1 MPRMTISLNVGRTL
15 PSAAVIS
22 IRQEQ
27 VGIMENKL
35 AQIRREKKIGQSYL
49 VDMLGVSR
57 QTISSIEN
65 GRCTPSLELALDL
78 ADLLGLPLEELFIHE
93 NRFLQQS

>member
-1 MPRMTISLNVGRTL
+1 
-15 PSAAVIS
+15 
-22 IRQEQ
+22 
-27 VGIMENKL
+27 MENKL
-35 AQIRREKKIGQSYL
+35 AQIRKEKKIGQGYL

-78 ADLLGLPLEELFIHE
+78 AHLLSLPLEELFIHE
-93 NRFLQQS
+93 NRFQRS

>member
-1 MPRMTISLNVGRTL
+1 
-15 PSAAVIS
+15 
-22 IRQEQ
+22 
-27 VGIMENKL
+27 MENKL
-35 AQIRREKKIGQSYL
+35 AQIRKEKKIGQGYL

-78 ADLLGLPLEELFIHE
+78 ADLLGLRLEEIFIHE
-93 NRFLQQS
+93 NRFIKY

>member
-1 MPRMTISLNVGRTL
+1 
-15 PSAAVIS
+15 
-22 IRQEQ
+22 
-27 VGIMENKL
+27 MENKL
-35 AQIRREKKIGQSYL
+35 AQIRKEKKIGQGYL

-78 ADLLGLPLEELFIHE
+78 ANLLGLPIEELFIHE
-93 NRFLQQS
+93 NRFLES